1 MSYLLPMILFGVSFG
16 DFDCNS
22 IVYTDGSG
30 TIIGVPTGI
39 IMIITYYIYM
49 FCLHNIYI
57 IYI

>member
-1 MSYLLPMILFGVSFG
+1 MLYLLPIILFGVSFG
-16 DFDCNS
+16 DFECNS

-39 IMIITYYIYM
+39 IMIIYM